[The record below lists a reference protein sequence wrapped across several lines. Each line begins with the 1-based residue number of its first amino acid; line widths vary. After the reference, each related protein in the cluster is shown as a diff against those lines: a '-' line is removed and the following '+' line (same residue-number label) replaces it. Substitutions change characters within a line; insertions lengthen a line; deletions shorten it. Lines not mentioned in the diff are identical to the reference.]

1 MELIFATNNQHKATE
16 INSLLGENWDVKSL
30 SDLNFNDEIPET
42 GDTLEDNALEK
53 ARYVHQL
60 WGKNCFAD
68 DTGLEVEALQGAP
81 GIFSARYAGENKD
94 SSKNIDKLLEELKGQ
109 SNRKARFR
117 TVIALIINGREFLFE
132 GIVEGQILENRKGN
146 GGFGYDPVFK
156 PDETDLSF
164 AQMPLSEKNLISHR
178 ARAIEKLIDHLENPL
193 TSNSLTK
200 TRPR

>member
-16 INSLLGENWDVKSL
+16 INSLLGQNWAVKSL
-30 SDLNFNDEIPET
+30 ADLNFNEDVPET

-53 ARYVHQL
+53 ARYIHQL

-68 DTGLEVEALQGAP
+68 DTGLEVEALHGAP
-81 GIFSARYAGENKD
+81 GVFSARYAGEDKD
-94 SSKNIDKLLEELKGQ
+94 SSKNINRLLEELKGQ

-117 TVIALIINGREFLFE
+117 TVIALIIEGRELLFE
-132 GIVEGQILENRKGN
+132 GIVNGQILESREGN

-156 PDETDLSF
+156 PDEADVSF

-178 ARAIEKLIDHLENPL
+178 ARAMKKLTDFLNNHIEDI
-193 TSNSLTK
+193 
-200 TRPR
+200 

>member
-16 INSLLGENWDVKSL
+16 INSLLGQNWDVKSL
-30 SDLNFNDEIPET
+30 ADLEYHEEVPET

-68 DTGLEVEALQGAP
+68 DTGLEVEALNGAP
-81 GIFSARYAGENKD
+81 GVFSARYAGEDKN
-94 SSKNIDKLLEELKGQ
+94 SSKNMNKLLEKLKGQ
-109 SNRKARFR
+109 SNRKARFK
-117 TVIALIINGREFLFE
+117 TVIALIFEGREFLFQ
-132 GIVEGQILENRKGN
+132 GIVTGRILEIREGN

-156 PDETDLSF
+156 PDEADVSF

-178 ARAIEKLIDHLENPL
+178 ARAMKKLTDFLNNHIEDI
-193 TSNSLTK
+193 
-200 TRPR
+200 